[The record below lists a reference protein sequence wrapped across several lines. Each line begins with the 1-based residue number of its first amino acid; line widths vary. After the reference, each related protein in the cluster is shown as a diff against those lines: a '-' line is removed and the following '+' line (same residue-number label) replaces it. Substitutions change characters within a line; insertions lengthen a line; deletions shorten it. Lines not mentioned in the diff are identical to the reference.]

1 MGKRYYGYGYLGYS
15 LEMKYDPIIW
25 NIQLSK
31 DRILEM
37 KLDNESV
44 DRILW
49 IGQWVGYK
57 L

>member
-1 MGKRYYGYGYLGYS
+1 MVIWISDGYS
-15 LEMKYDPIIW
+15 LEMKYYRIIW
-25 NIQLSK
+25 KIQLSK